1 MKIVKS
7 WESMRQCAKS
17 WEIGTYFKKT
27 CLLLFLQ
34 CKYYFLVWSTNILV
48 CSKKTIQSAV
58 EILGYCF
65 DFSCFSAF
73 LQEFWCILAPST
85 KIFEGQYKSLVK
97 FIGGCKSL
105 SIDCLLL
112 SKTLMNFRKWKQ
124 TNSFLHWDEFLPNHS
139 NFKFLTLNINVECR
153 I

>member
-34 CKYYFLVWSTNILV
+34 CKYYFLVCSTNILV

-85 KIFEGQYKSLVK
+85 KIFEGQYKSLLHFYRGGGVK
-97 FIGGCKSL
+97 AFLWTACYCQKHW
-105 SIDCLLL
+105 
-112 SKTLMNFRKWKQ
+112 LMSGNAWFVK
-124 TNSFLHWDEFLPNHS
+124 LPSRYTVSSVSH
-139 NFKFLTLNINVECR
+139 LRCAV
-153 I
+153 